1 MIREYP
7 IKKPTS
13 APGTG
18 SLLYGHLMEN
28 IIVPA
33 RANHDIWYAGQQAQL
48 GYPEKYPFRGAIPK
62 GRTIALLS
70 ISNKPLAESEKTVR
84 VPNREFY
91 NHTFDGSEDPVL
103 VSDLSDEAKREL
115 SIPDSARGKDK
126 VFNPN
131 FVPYEALDRL
141 TRFSN
146 ELASMSVPKSFSAFF
161 GGKGRINYSEVD
173 VLDFLETCF
182 KNLSSEELMFVLSGN
197 HMAWAVLAYI
207 RSEGNAAGDVSA
219 EFYRANPPDFYQKD
233 LATVLPAMFYAL
245 SQLGQDPVRFHDMLD
260 VDVWGAKD
268 AAIYFKQFMPK

>member
-91 NHTFDGSEDPVL
+91 SHTFDGSEDPVL
-103 VSDLSDEAKREL
+103 VSDLADEAKAKYRPNTERQL
-115 SIPDSARGKDK
+115 AAVDAEIARRK
-126 VFNPN
+126 NP
-131 FVPYEALDRL
+131 
-141 TRFSN
+141 
-146 ELASMSVPKSFSAFF
+146 
-161 GGKGRINYSEVD
+161 
-173 VLDFLETCF
+173 ETPP
-182 KNLSSEELMFVLSGN
+182 SPWQPTTPPSPPRTSP
-197 HMAWAVLAYI
+197 
-207 RSEGNAAGDVSA
+207 
-219 EFYRANPPDFYQKD
+219 RA
-233 LATVLPAMFYAL
+233 
-245 SQLGQDPVRFHDMLD
+245 R
-260 VDVWGAKD
+260 
-268 AAIYFKQFMPK
+268 